1 MWLKVSSR
9 KPDNGSLCNKNLL
22 SYLKQ
27 TFNYLLP
34 KIEIDSS
41 KGDYFIFLLHSFCR
55 IPSIFMHIYPLI
67 AARCLL

>member
-55 IPSIFMHIYPLI
+55 EYLLYLCIFIHL
-67 AARCLL
+67 